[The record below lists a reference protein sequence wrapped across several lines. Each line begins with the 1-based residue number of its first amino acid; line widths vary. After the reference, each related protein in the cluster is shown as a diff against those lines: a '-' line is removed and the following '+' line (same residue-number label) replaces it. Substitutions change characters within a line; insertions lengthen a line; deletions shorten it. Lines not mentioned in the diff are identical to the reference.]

1 MAQEGAAGCGSSK
14 LDTPAAIRHIAALL
28 DDIAAALL
36 KGQKKSLIALPVD
49 VANEVH
55 GLQRFHD
62 GFNLSTLL
70 RITTHYGKQFR
81 NSQRRTESPSLDVS
95 AESSIVYWT
104 KPLA

>member
-62 GFNLSTLL
+62 GFSVTL
-70 RITTHYGKQFR
+70 YGESFR
-81 NSQRRTESPSLDVS
+81 LQTMPVDGEFVLTRLLAFGINRDSVS
-95 AESSIVYWT
+95 ATRNI
-104 KPLA
+104 

>member
-62 GFNLSTLL
+62 GFSVTL
-70 RITTHYGKQFR
+70 YGESFR
-81 NSQRRTESPSLDVS
+81 LQTMPFEGDAGSFSPR
-95 AESSIVYWT
+95 
-104 KPLA
+104 PF